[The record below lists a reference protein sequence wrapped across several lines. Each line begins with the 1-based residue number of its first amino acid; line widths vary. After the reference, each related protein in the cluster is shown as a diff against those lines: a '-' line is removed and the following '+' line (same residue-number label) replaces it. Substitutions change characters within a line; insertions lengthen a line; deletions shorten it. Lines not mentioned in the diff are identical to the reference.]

1 MVPMDRAILMLLDGV
16 GIGALPDADDYGDAG
31 SNTLGNLARAVGGIE
46 VPHLEHLGLGWIEQ
60 IEGVAKVRHP
70 AGSFGK
76 MKERSAG
83 KDSISGHWEIAG
95 IILREPFPT
104 YPHGFPPEVVEP
116 FGQAIGK
123 NVLGNVPASGTEIIE
138 RLGREHLSTG
148 SPILY
153 TSADSVFQ
161 LAAHEDV
168 VPVEELYRYCRI
180 AREQLVGRHL
190 VARVIARPFA
200 GAPGSFRRTERR
212 KDYSVVPPQQ
222 TLLDILLEHGESV
235 VGIGKV
241 DELFAGRG
249 LSDRVHTVESREA
262 IDATLRAMRE
272 IDRGLVFVTL
282 VEFDMLWGHRNDCQ
296 GFKSALEAFDR
307 RLPELLG
314 LLGERDCLFI
324 TADHGNDPTTPS
336 TDHSR
341 EYVPLLAAGPHIA
354 RGTDIGIRDSFSDL
368 GASIAEALGVGP
380 LPNGRSFFREVV
392 YD

>member
-1 MVPMDRAILMLLDGV
+1 MVLMDRVILMLLDGV
-16 GIGALPDADDYGDAG
+16 GVGALPDAHDYGDEG
-31 SNTLGNLARAVGGIE
+31 TDTLGNLARAVGGIE
-46 VPHLEHLGLGWIEQ
+46 VPELERLGLGWIEQ
-60 IEGVAKVRHP
+60 IEGVARVRHP

-76 MKERSAG
+76 MREQSAG

-104 YPHGFPPEVVEP
+104 YPRGFPPEVVEP
-116 FGQAIGK
+116 FQRAIGRV
-123 NVLGNVPASGTEIIE
+123 VLGNVPASGTEIIE

-168 VPVEELYRYCRI
+168 IPVEELYRYCRI
-180 AREQLVGRHL
+180 AREQLVGAHL
-190 VARVIARPFA
+190 VARVIARPFV
-200 GAPGSFRRTERR
+200 GTPGSFRRTERR
-212 KDYSVVPPQQ
+212 RDYSVVPPQQ

-249 LSDRVHTVESREA
+249 LSDKVHTVESGEA
-262 IDATLRAMRE
+262 IDAALRAMRE

-296 GFKSALEAFDR
+296 GFQSALEAFDR

-314 LLGERDCLFI
+314 LFGERDCLFI

-341 EYVPLLAAGPHIA
+341 EYVPLLAAGPRIA
-354 RGTDIGIRDSFSDL
+354 RGRDVGIRDSFSDL
-368 GASIAEALGVGP
+368 GASIAEALGAGP
-380 LPNGRSFFREVV
+380 IPNGRSFFREIVH
-392 YD
+392 D